1 MATVSFRNSNTPV
14 YSQLTTGAQNAA
26 ISAFSLRSLIST
38 STKVALVSQVTSLP
52 NAPNFT
58 SGGTQSGTQYSQTLT
73 GSPSILSGAYV
84 ADCSSWASAD
94 VNSPSVWKVFD
105 GTTTT
110 WWENN
115 YSVQAGYGTGGTY
128 TGSYS
133 TTVSGSSIGG
143 EWIQLKFP
151 TAVTLRS
158 YSMYSRGTA
167 TQSTQR
173 MPQQW
178 RIAGSNDGTTWTTV
192 DSQTGITA
200 WTSQATLSFI
210 PSVQTSA
217 WTYFRLIAQTLVAG
231 PNDINMGQWTLTVS
245 ETSFSTDFYAN
256 TVGNLTNGTGQS
268 LSTWLGAATPY
279 VITLYDQTTAG
290 QHLFSSGNPVI
301 NQTTTPMSIQFTG
314 TEYFQNTIPYTFNF
328 GSGSFTLRYVVSNN
342 TGGLILYK
350 ASNNSWGWLGHE
362 KKFWLGD
369 ATTTETSRGGYPEQ
383 VGNAEDYIWS
393 GTAITT
399 SKTSVVHKATSTSAI
414 PIYINGT
421 SQTLARNTLTMAA
434 DPGNWLY
441 IGRGSNASN
450 YIGNI
455 FELQVFNT
463 ALSDADRLALESTS
477 SVVQPIRFYTTNLK
491 GSFSQ
496 LSTSAQNSVT
506 GVFGL
511 KALFSSPA
519 RVLNLRRSTD
529 NVTADFYADTQG
541 NLTTGSG
548 QTFASWI
555 GAATA
560 YVTTWY
566 DQTSAARHATQAT
579 TANQPTFDGTTVN
592 FTTAANQYLST
603 PASCFTDLSSFTVTC
618 RHTTVGN
625 SGDQGIWG
633 IGNSFSFASNNLIRP
648 GGGAGYRNYFLG
660 LDFNVGTYAVG
671 NIVTLKYA
679 QSTGT
684 GVSPS
689 NGTRTLYVNQTSA
702 GTNATTGWTGN
713 GPGGGFIGHGSFA
726 GAMDGG
732 LYYIFMF
739 NTALS
744 DADRSIV
751 ENQTVAPIGPS
762 IPINFFTTPYYPFT
776 TFTFTPAG
784 ATGISG
790 PTSLASYGTS
800 YPGYGTSYALTL
812 SGGTQLWK
820 VPISGSYTITVA
832 GAAGG
837 SVLTTPTPGNGAIL
851 TLTTSLVQGHVIKIM
866 VGQKG
871 TDGNNATPIGGG
883 GGGGTFV
890 YNNTTSIL
898 IAAAGGGG
906 GAGVISGGTYVS
918 TMNGKN
924 AQLANSGLSGYS
936 NPSGQWTGGAGG
948 TAGSG
953 GGAGSNL
960 YGGAG
965 GGYSGDGV
973 GGALAF
979 LNGGTGVGKGGF
991 GGGANEGLQAGG
1003 GGGGYSGGGGGG
1015 GNKDN
1020 LGAGGG
1026 GGGGSYDITGAYSGT
1041 LTNTGTGYV
1050 TITKV

>member
-1 MATVSFRNSNTPV
+1 VKDAATISSLASVF
-14 YSQLTTGAQNAA
+14 TTQ
-26 ISAFSLRSLIST
+26 ISPSLGQ
-38 STKVALVSQVTSLP
+38 ALV
-52 NAPNFT
+52 
-58 SGGTQSGTQYSQTLT
+58 
-73 GSPSILSGAYV
+73 I
-84 ADCSSWASAD
+84 
-94 VNSPSVWKVFD
+94 K
-105 GTTTT
+105 
-110 WWENN
+110 
-115 YSVQAGYGTGGTY
+115 
-128 TGSYS
+128 
-133 TTVSGSSIGG
+133 
-143 EWIQLKFP
+143 
-151 TAVTLRS
+151 
-158 YSMYSRGTA
+158 
-167 TQSTQR
+167 
-173 MPQQW
+173 
-178 RIAGSNDGTTWTTV
+178 
-192 DSQTGITA
+192 
-200 WTSQATLSFI
+200 
-210 PSVQTSA
+210 
-217 WTYFRLIAQTLVAG
+217 
-231 PNDINMGQWTLTVS
+231 
-245 ETSFSTDFYAN
+245 
-256 TVGNLTNGTGQS
+256 
-268 LSTWLGAATPY
+268 
-279 VITLYDQTTAG
+279 
-290 QHLFSSGNPVI
+290 
-301 NQTTTPMSIQFTG
+301 
-314 TEYFQNTIPYTFNF
+314 
-328 GSGSFTLRYVVSNN
+328 
-342 TGGLILYK
+342 
-350 ASNNSWGWLGHE
+350 
-362 KKFWLGD
+362 
-369 ATTTETSRGGYPEQ
+369 
-383 VGNAEDYIWS
+383 
-393 GTAITT
+393 
-399 SKTSVVHKATSTSAI
+399 
-414 PIYINGT
+414 
-421 SQTLARNTLTMAA
+421 
-434 DPGNWLY
+434 
-441 IGRGSNASN
+441 
-450 YIGNI
+450 
-455 FELQVFNT
+455 
-463 ALSDADRLALESTS
+463 
-477 SVVQPIRFYTTNLK
+477 FYTTNLK

-519 RVLNLRRSTD
+519 RVLNLRNGTTAA
-529 NVTADFYADTQG
+529 TADFYADTQG
-541 NLTTGSG
+541 NLTTSSG

-648 GGGAGYRNYFLG
+648 SGGGGYRNYFLG

-812 SGGTQLWK
+812 SGGVQLWT
-820 VPISGSYTITVA
+820 VPYSGDYTITVA

-851 TLTTSLVQGHVIKIM
+851 TLTTSLNIGHVIKIM

-871 TDGNNATPIGGG
+871 TNGDNASAAGGG

-906 GAGVISGGTYVS
+906 GASCTGSGAYVS

-924 AQLANSGLSGYS
+924 AALVTSGLSGYANS
-936 NPSGQWTGGAGG
+936 SGQWQGGSGGSTGA
-948 TAGSG
+948 G
-953 GGAGSNL
+953 GGAGSDL

-965 GGYSGDGV
+965 GGYSGNGV
-973 GGALAF
+973 GGALSF

-991 GGGANEGLQAGG
+991 GGGGGEGLGG
-1003 GGGGYSGGGGGG
+1003 GGGAGGYSGGGGGG
-1015 GNKDN
+1015 ANKDN
-1020 LGAGGG
+1020 LGGGGG
-1026 GGGGSYDITGAYSGT
+1026 GGGGSYDITGAYSGAV
-1041 LTNTGTGYV
+1041 TNSGTGYV
-1050 TITKV
+1050 TVTKV